1 MIFPNDNTV
10 SYGEIMTRLGE
21 HQAVLEEE
29 AQGVR
34 RSLEWAREA
43 HSRQLRSFYLNF
55 AFVHGRRAAR
65 RHAHQRELVRMASQK
80 DAYCS
85 ATIGTMVYT
94 LDSGEQKAHGVVVGI
109 TPESVRVY
117 ITHSNLVFFSGII
130 DVPRETFWDY
140 WDFKD

>member
-1 MIFPNDNTV
+1 MIFPNVHTV
-10 SYGEIMTRLGE
+10 PYGEVMTRLGE
-21 HQAVLEEE
+21 YQEVIENEMHS
-29 AQGVR
+29 VR
-34 RSLEWAREA
+34 RSLEWARDA
-43 HSRQLRSFYLNF
+43 YTPALRAFHLNF
-55 AFVHGRRAAR
+55 AFLHGRKAML
-65 RHAHQRELVRMASQK
+65 RHTHQRELVRMASRK